1 MREPSRRQPGQ
12 VGGMSRSN
20 AARTPEAWTAAL
32 DWHSTGTL
40 PALAQS
46 STSAGPVPPG
56 PRPLLH
62 RLGWR
67 VILRLVH
74 RSTGPEPPEASA
86 RADRERSVV
95 GVRGRWGLVAAVWLA
110 VLGAVFMV
118 AALLVL
124 SRTLGWGYDFEAY
137 YAAAVRLANGGSVYL
152 PFTLEEPFRPGPYL
166 LYLYA
171 PPLAVALLPATAL
184 SLSVA
189 TWLWLGLRIVTL
201 AAACALMPVSLTI
214 RLATFTVA
222 CFSGAVLADLNLGN
236 VSIVVTALTVLVWRW
251 LDRPAGSVIL
261 ALVLSVRPTMG
272 LILFGWFLR
281 RKWLPI
287 AWTIAAG
294 LLLIA
299 ATLPFVGLAGYLD
312 FVLVLRHV
320 SEVTGVPNNL
330 DLGSAVLR
338 LGLGPLAAS
347 IALFG
352 GYLVALGAML
362 FARRRDAELGFV
374 VTVGAS
380 LLLAPLLWDHYLSQ
394 LLIPA
399 AFLAQR
405 GRPLAL
411 LLPLLTWLPPPLLP
425 LLVVAATLLPFLARG
440 PGHLADTTGWR
451 RAKGLRSEA
460 RSRETPTGALS
471 AGQPG
476 GRG

>member
-1 MREPSRRQPGQ
+1 M
-12 VGGMSRSN
+12 
-20 AARTPEAWTAAL
+20 
-32 DWHSTGTL
+32 
-40 PALAQS
+40 
-46 STSAGPVPPG
+46 
-56 PRPLLH
+56 
-62 RLGWR
+62 
-67 VILRLVH
+67 
-74 RSTGPEPPEASA
+74 
-86 RADRERSVV
+86 
-95 GVRGRWGLVAAVWLA
+95 AAVWLA

-189 TWLWLGLRIVTL
+189 TWLWLALRIAGL
-201 AAACALMPVSLTI
+201 AAACALMPVSVTI

-222 CFSGAVLADLNLGN
+222 CFGGAVLADLNLGN
-236 VSIVVTALTVLVWRW
+236 VSVLVTALSVLVWRW

-261 ALVLSVRPTMG
+261 ALVLSVRPTMA
-272 LILFGWFLR
+272 LVLVDRLLR
-281 RKWLPI
+281 RKWLPV

-299 ATLPFVGLAGYLD
+299 ATLPFVGLDGYLD
-312 FVLVLRHV
+312 YLLVLRHV

-330 DLGSAVLR
+330 DLGSAALR
-338 LGLGPLAAS
+338 LGLGPTIAS
-347 IALFG
+347 IALFC
-352 GYLVALGAML
+352 GYLIALGSML
-362 FARRRDAELGFV
+362 LALRREAELGFV

-394 LLIPA
+394 LIIPA

-405 GRPLAL
+405 GRPTAL

-425 LLVVAATLLPFLARG
+425 LLAIAATVLPFLARRQG
-440 PGHLADTTGWR
+440 PPLTAVSGRPVDQARVGLSRPDEATTG
-451 RAKGLRSEA
+451 A
-460 RSRETPTGALS
+460 
-471 AGQPG
+471 
-476 GRG
+476 